1 MSRHATSGRRVTHS
15 GVFPGVEDAACADR
29 PDVNFFPGSGESPDP
44 ALTVCRACQVRPPC
58 LAAALSVP
66 VHDDHGVLG
75 GHTAK
80 ERSKMR
86 RTL

>member
-1 MSRHATSGRRVTHS
+1 MSRRRGREAVHS
-15 GVFPGVEDAACADR
+15 GVFPGVERAACADR
-29 PDVNFFPGSGESPDP
+29 PDVNFFPGSGESPDA
-44 ALTVCRACQVRPPC
+44 ALTVCRSCPVRRPC
-58 LAAALSVP
+58 LDAALSVP

-80 ERSKMR
+80 QRSKMR